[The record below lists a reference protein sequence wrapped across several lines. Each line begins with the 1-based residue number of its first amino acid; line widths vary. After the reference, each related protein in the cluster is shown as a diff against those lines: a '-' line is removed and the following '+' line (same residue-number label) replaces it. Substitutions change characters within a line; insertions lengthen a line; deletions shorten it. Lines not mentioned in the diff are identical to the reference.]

1 MHPQGWNQTSDIHC
15 PHAPN
20 QFFGIEDMFWAYQN
34 EGGGGGH
41 GDIFISEVLLR
52 GPLEFT
58 NGTF

>member
-1 MHPQGWNQTSDIHC
+1 MK
-15 PHAPN
+15 
-20 QFFGIEDMFWAYQN
+20 
-34 EGGGGGH
+34 GGGGGH